1 MSFQVLIGATWTTPP
16 NDAMP
21 ASTGSPVIDGAPIV
35 RWYEPEGRDGEGRPV
50 STSSEMYAIIG
61 RSVINTTGMTWWY
74 SHVGLGSNVSTPISV
89 KLFNPVTQSW
99 IGYSG
104 LAWRPTYAQGKAG
117 LKLTGFMIK
126 ITNLVAI

>member
-16 NDAMP
+16 NAAMP
-21 ASTGSPVIDGAPIV
+21 ASAGSPVIDGAPIV

-50 STSSEMYAIIG
+50 ATSSEMYAIIG
-61 RSVINTTGMTWWY
+61 RSVIDSTGLAWWY
-74 SHVGLGSNVSTPISV
+74 STVGLGSNVSTAISV

-99 IGYSG
+99 VSYSG
-104 LAWRPTYAQGKAG
+104 LAWRPTYASGKAG
-117 LKLTGFMIK
+117 LKLTNFMIK